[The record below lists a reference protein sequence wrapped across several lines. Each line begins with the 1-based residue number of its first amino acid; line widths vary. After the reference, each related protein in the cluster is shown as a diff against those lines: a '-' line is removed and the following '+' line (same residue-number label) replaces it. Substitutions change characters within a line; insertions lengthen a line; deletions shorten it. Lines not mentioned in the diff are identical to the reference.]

1 MALLTCENLTHIYSP
16 KTPFELRALNNINL
30 SIESGS
36 FIGVMGHTGSGKSTL
51 ISHFNGLLKPT
62 SGRILLNGVDIWE
75 KPKQIRKIRFRVGL
89 VFQFPEHQLFEETVF
104 KDIAF
109 GPTNMGLTKD
119 EIDNRVITAAKTV
132 GLDDHLLNKSPFELS
147 GGQKRRAAIAG
158 VLAME
163 PELLILDEPTAGLD
177 PRGTEEL
184 IDNIR
189 SYHADGDRSVVIVSH
204 NMDEIARISQRIIVM
219 KNGEIAID
227 GNTKDV
233 FAQKKEI
240 EAAGLQVPFVSR
252 VLYRLNN
259 LGVDIETSVFDYET
273 AARLLKEHKIGGGNC
288 D

>member
-75 KPKQIRKIRFRVGL
+75 KPKQIRKLRFRVGL